1 MRMTISLQKELL
13 EKAQRLLK
21 KKNKKEVIED
31 TLRELIRK
39 KRREE
44 AIKHAGK
51 VEINITL
58 DELLSLRGQG

>member
-51 VEINITL
+51 VEIDITL
-58 DELLSLRGQG
+58 DELFSLREQG

>member
-13 EKAQRLLK
+13 EEAQSLLK

-51 VEINITL
+51 VEIDITL
-58 DELLSLRGQG
+58 DELFSLRGQG

>member
-13 EKAQRLLK
+13 EEAQSLLK

-31 TLRELIRK
+31 ALRELIRK

-51 VEINITL
+51 VEIDITL
-58 DELLSLRGQG
+58 NEFLSLREQG

>member
-13 EKAQRLLK
+13 EKTQRLLK

-31 TLRELIRK
+31 ALRELIRK

-51 VEINITL
+51 VEIDITL
-58 DELLSLRGQG
+58 DELFSLREQG

>member
-13 EKAQRLLK
+13 EEAQRLLK

-51 VEINITL
+51 VEIDITL
-58 DELLSLRGQG
+58 DKLLSLREQG

>member
-51 VEINITL
+51 VEIDITL
-58 DELLSLRGQG
+58 DKLLSLREQG

>member
-13 EKAQRLLK
+13 EEAQSLLK

-31 TLRELIRK
+31 ALRELIRK

-51 VEINITL
+51 VEIDITL
-58 DELLSLRGQG
+58 DKLLSLREQG

>member
-13 EKAQRLLK
+13 EEAQSLLK

-31 TLRELIRK
+31 ALRELIRK

-51 VEINITL
+51 VEIDITL
-58 DELLSLRGQG
+58 DEFLSLREQG

>member
-13 EKAQRLLK
+13 EEAQSLLK

-51 VEINITL
+51 VEIDITL
-58 DELLSLRGQG
+58 DEFLSLREQG

>member
-13 EKAQRLLK
+13 EEAQRLLK

-31 TLRELIRK
+31 ALRELIRK

-51 VEINITL
+51 VEIDITL
-58 DELLSLRGQG
+58 DELFSLREQG